1 MDIAD
6 CRLPIARRQAARCAY
21 NRKLAIANRHFQ
33 ADPKTSNFSTPVICY
48 AAISFQSASFKT
60 MTKNQRSQALL
71 LVIIG
76 SFALTVTF
84 AGSSLSGS
92 FAAHQGAQPKTII
105 LVRHAEKMVVPP
117 ENKDPDISAQGEARA
132 KEIARMFA
140 GSGITAIYATQFK
153 RTEQTVKPLAER
165 LRVPVTVV
173 EAKKTSDLV
182 SQIRARGA
190 GETIF
195 IAGHNNTVP
204 EIIAALGGPSFPII
218 PETDF
223 DNLYILTIQ
232 GDGVTK
238 LVKLKFG
245 SPLPVSGQEMTKP

>member
-1 MDIAD
+1 
-6 CRLPIARRQAARCAY
+6 
-21 NRKLAIANRHFQ
+21 
-33 ADPKTSNFSTPVICY
+33 
-48 AAISFQSASFKT
+48 
-60 MTKNQRSQALL
+60 MTKHQYSKSFFIVFCALL
-71 LVIIG
+71 
-76 SFALTVTF
+76 ALS
-84 AGSSLSGS
+84 AGNLLSGA
-92 FAAHQGAQPKTII
+92 FAAGQAAQPKTVI

-117 ENKDPDISAQGEARA
+117 ENKDPDISLQGEARG
-132 KEIARMFA
+132 KEIARMF
-140 GSGITAIYATQFK
+140 GSSGITAIYATQFK
-153 RTEQTVKPLAER
+153 RTQQTVKPLAER

-182 SQIRARGA
+182 AQIRARAA

-238 LVKLKFG
+238 LVHLKYG
-245 SPLPVSGQEMTKP
+245 SSLPVSGQSMTKP

>member
-1 MDIAD
+1 M
-6 CRLPIARRQAARCAY
+6 
-21 NRKLAIANRHFQ
+21 
-33 ADPKTSNFSTPVICY
+33 
-48 AAISFQSASFKT
+48 
-60 MTKNQRSQALL
+60 MKNQRSQSLL
-71 LVIIG
+71 LLLIG
-76 SFALTVTF
+76 SFALTLLF
-84 AGSSLSGS
+84 AGRTRSDDSD
-92 FAAHQGAQPKTII
+92 AHQAAKPKTII
-105 LVRHAEKMVVPP
+105 LVRHAEKMLVPP
-117 ENKDPDISAQGEARA
+117 ENKDPDISVEGETRA
-132 KEIARMFA
+132 KEIARMFG
-140 GSGITAIYATQFK
+140 GSGITAIFATQFK
-153 RTEQTVKPLAER
+153 RTQQTVKPLAER

-223 DNLYILTIQ
+223 DNLYFLTIQ

-238 LVKLKFG
+238 LVHLKYG
-245 SPLPVSGQEMTKP
+245 SPLPVSGQSMTKP

>member
-1 MDIAD
+1 
-6 CRLPIARRQAARCAY
+6 
-21 NRKLAIANRHFQ
+21 
-33 ADPKTSNFSTPVICY
+33 
-48 AAISFQSASFKT
+48 
-60 MTKNQRSQALL
+60 MTTNQRSQSLL
-71 LVIIG
+71 LLIFG
-76 SFALTVTF
+76 SFAVTAFF
-84 AGSSLSGS
+84 AGSSFSGAS
-92 FAAHQGAQPKTII
+92 ASIQAAQPKTII

-117 ENKDPDISAQGEARA
+117 ENKDPDISVQGEARA
-132 KEIARMFA
+132 KEIARMF
-140 GSGITAIYATQFK
+140 GSSGITAIYATQFK
-153 RTEQTVKPLAER
+153 RTQQTVKPLAER

-190 GETIF
+190 GETVF

-204 EIIAALGGPSFPII
+204 EIIAALGGPTLPII

-238 LVKLKFG
+238 LVHLKYG
-245 SPLPVSGQEMTKP
+245 SPLPVSGQSMTKP

>member
-1 MDIAD
+1 
-6 CRLPIARRQAARCAY
+6 
-21 NRKLAIANRHFQ
+21 
-33 ADPKTSNFSTPVICY
+33 
-48 AAISFQSASFKT
+48 
-60 MTKNQRSQALL
+60 MTTNQRSLSLL
-71 LVIIG
+71 LLITG
-76 SFALTVTF
+76 CFALTAAF
-84 AGSSLSGS
+84 SGNS
-92 FAAHQGAQPKTII
+92 FSRALAAHQAAQPKTII

-117 ENKDPDISAQGEARA
+117 ENKDPDLSVQGEARA
-132 KEIARMFA
+132 KEIARMF
-140 GSGITAIYATQFK
+140 GSSGITTIYATQFK
-153 RTEQTVKPLAER
+153 RTQQTVKPLADR

-182 SQIRARGA
+182 SQIRARSA

-232 GDGVTK
+232 ADGVTK
-238 LVKLKFG
+238 LVHLKYG
-245 SPLPVSGQEMTKP
+245 SALPVSGQSMTKP